1 MRHNLPR
8 ERAIFNLLSSFHWGV
23 RVSNTS
29 CASCLHHIM
38 RLYNALDHS
47 VFSVIFHELY
57 VVLNDTWNDRVIKS
71 KTCNFQSANL
81 TLITSSLAL
90 LKGWMMKLILSWMG
104 TWVSNIIAYH
114 PEMCRSAIELT
125 KNLYLVWHE
134 KWSFS
139 FKNNNKTAT
148 TIKRE
153 PFRGILQTFSKL
165 TKLRALCTFD
175 FKNMGQ
181 FDTLCRKQSMS
192 LKQNFQPA
200 DFEASGGRPN
210 SVIWFISIFSHKGMQ
225 KTRYKQRR
233 KWSTIWSKVLE
244 KWLMKCMPP
253 NYTKNRNL
261 KW

>member
-1 MRHNLPR
+1 MQVLLTISRVNRYRVRHNLPR
-8 ERAIFNLLSSFHWGV
+8 ERAIFNLLSSFHWEV

-38 RLYNALDHS
+38 HLYNALDHS

-104 TWVSNIIAYH
+104 TWVTNIIAYH
-114 PEMCRSAIELT
+114 PEMCRPAIELT
-125 KNLYLVWHE
+125 KNHYLVWHE

-153 PFRGILQTFSKL
+153 PFRGMLQTFSKL

-175 FKNMGQ
+175 FN
-181 FDTLCRKQSMS
+181 
-192 LKQNFQPA
+192 NI
-200 DFEASGGRPN
+200 
-210 SVIWFISIFSHKGMQ
+210 IWHTAQ
-225 KTRYKQRR
+225 KT
-233 KWSTIWSKVLE
+233 INVLE
-244 KWLMKCMPP
+244 IKFPTGWFRGIRWPTQFCDLILLDFFP
-253 NYTKNRNL
+253 
-261 KW
+261 